1 MKSIP
6 ENRMGVV
13 CMPVKL
19 FSIFLL
25 FLFFHFNSLQ
35 AQFLNPGNG
44 VIMYDNAEKLP
55 QTGWGM
61 DFTKGYAMVTGGSQS
76 TTNPDPRANITLS
89 TDYARKGTRSY
100 KMHLEKRTDYPGC
113 CQWVRSEVMWM
124 SPSQQTIQNEYRW
137 AAVSILIAPSFQFEN
152 RPTQI
157 GFDTKASPDDLQ
169 TPFWLGIMN
178 GQYYIDGYFIGGTKY
193 LGPVIKGVWED
204 WLLERNWKTDAS
216 GFIRFYRNGKLVFEK
231 YGANYFGRSGDAPI
245 ARMQHG
251 LYKWVWATS
260 NGQGWGEGSP
270 VAAANAPMDI
280 YLDEIRFGSP
290 AAKLS
295 DFLLDQTAPV
305 NQAPTAAA
313 GNNQTITL
321 PVNTVTLQGSGTD
334 PDGNIASYQWTKLS
348 GPAGGAITTP
358 NAANTIITG
367 LLQGVYTFRLTVT
380 DNNGATATDDVQ
392 VTVNA
397 ALNLA
402 PVADAGADQ
411 SITLPVNSVTL
422 NGSGTDADGSISGY
436 LWSKVSGPAGGSI
449 QSATAASTSVT
460 GLAQGIYIFRLTV
473 TDNSGATA
481 TNDIQVTVNAAP
493 VVNTAP
499 IAIAGADQTITLPVN
514 TVSLNGSGTD
524 ADGTIASYVW
534 TKVSGP
540 AGGNISSANTA
551 ASDITNLQQGVYVFR
566 LTVTDN
572 DGATATNDVQV
583 TVNAAPVAN
592 TAPVAIAGADQTIT
606 LPLNSVTLNGSGTDA
621 DGSIASYAWTKV
633 SGPAGGDIS
642 SANTAATDITNLQ
655 QGVYVF
661 RLTVTDNDGATA
673 TNDVQVTVNAAPVAN
688 TAPVAVAGADQTIT
702 LPLNTVTLNGS
713 GTDADGSIA
722 SYAWTKVSGPAG
734 GDISSANT
742 AATDITNLQ
751 QGVYVFRLTVT
762 DNDGVTATNDVQVTV
777 NAAPVANTAP
787 TAVAGADQSI
797 TLPVNTVTLNG
808 SGTDADGTIASYVW
822 TKVSGPSG
830 GDISSANTAA
840 TDITNLQQGVY
851 VFRLTVTD
859 NDGATATNDVQI
871 TVNAAPVANTAP
883 TAVAG
888 ADQTITLPVNTVTLN
903 GSGTDADG
911 TISSYTWT
919 KVSGPAGGNITSANT
934 AATDITNLQQGVYV
948 FRLTITDNDGATATN
963 DVQITVNAAPVANT
977 APVAVAGAD
986 QTITLPV
993 NTVSLNGSGTDAD
1006 GTIASYAWTKVSGP
1020 AGGNITSANTDATDI
1035 TNLQQGVYVF
1045 RLTVTDNDGATA
1057 TNDVQ
1062 ITVNA
1067 APVANTAPTAIAGA
1081 DQTITLPLN
1090 TVTLN
1095 GSGTD
1100 ADGTIASYAWTKV
1113 SGPAG
1118 GNITSANTAATA
1130 ITSLQQGIYVFR
1142 LTVTDNDGATA
1153 TNDVQVTVNAAPVAN
1168 QSPVAQAGANQTITL
1183 PTSSVGLSG
1192 NGSDG
1197 DGTIASYSWT
1207 KVSGPAGGTIQTAD
1221 AAATQ
1226 ITGLVAGTYV
1236 FRLTVTDDKG
1246 ATGSDDVQVVVNASA
1261 PAPNAAPQADPGADK
1276 TITLPT
1282 NSVTLAGRGTD
1293 SDGLIAD
1300 YTWTKVSGPAGGA
1313 IQNNDAASTL
1323 VTGLIAGTYTYRL
1336 TVTDNDGATASAD
1349 VRVIVN
1355 AAPAPTPNV
1364 APSANAGPNQ
1374 VITLPVSSVSVS
1386 GTATDSDGR
1395 IASYEWTKVSGPNG
1409 GNISSASTAST
1420 QITGLTAGTYV
1431 FRLTVTDNDGDSD
1444 SDDMLVVVNAA
1455 AANLPPTAAAGSN
1468 ITIRLP
1474 ANAVTLN
1481 GSGADADGQ
1490 IVSYRWTKIS
1500 GPNPGNFQSAT
1511 SQSTGMNNL
1520 REGTYVVRLTVTD
1533 NDGATATDDIT
1544 IVVNP
1549 APATP
1554 QPPANVAPT
1563 ANAGANRSI
1572 TLPVDVVTLNG
1583 VGTDVDGTIASF
1595 RWSKV
1600 SGPAAGSLS
1609 NTTAQSTGVT
1619 GLVAGTYVFRL
1630 TVTDN
1635 DGAQGND
1642 DVQVTV
1648 NAAAVPP
1655 VNVAPS
1661 ATAGNDRTVTL
1672 PISTVNLNGTA
1683 VDPDGSVVSY
1693 RWLKVSGPGAGVIQA
1708 ATSPAT
1714 SVVNLTEGEYVY
1726 RLTVTDN
1733 KGAQGSDELKV
1744 TVRAAAPLPNQL
1756 PVANAGAD
1764 ISVTLPANTAALNGS
1779 RSSDPDGTIS
1789 SYKWVMV
1796 SGPVSGDITN
1806 STTVSPTLSDLVKG
1820 EYVFELTVT
1829 DNDGASAT
1837 DRVTVTVVKNNK
1849 LPVVQSRDTVTV
1861 LLPSQNTELDASQS
1875 YDPDGSISSYSWEK
1889 KSGPGS
1895 PKILSPNG
1903 GKTIIT
1909 DLLQGN
1915 YNYEVTVTDNDGDAV
1930 KKLVTVLVKNSTA
1943 RRLIPVV
1950 NLYPNPAETNI
1961 TLTFDAEVDGRSD
1974 VTFYDLLGRIVLKDT
1989 FMKNSRTFT
1998 RRINI
2003 SSLPAGV
2010 YAVEIA
2016 IAEAEKVVRKVVKQ

>member
-19 FSIFLL
+19 FSIILL
-25 FLFFHFNSLQ
+25 SLFFQFNSLQ

-55 QTGWGM
+55 LTGWGM
-61 DFTKGYAMVTGGSQS
+61 DHTKGYAMVTGGSQS
-76 TTNPDPRANITLS
+76 TSSPDSRANITLS
-89 TDYARKGTRSY
+89 TAYARKGTRSY

-178 GQYYIDGYFIGGTKY
+178 GQYYVDGYFIGGTKY

-290 AAKLS
+290 SAKLS
-295 DFLLDQTAPV
+295 DFLLDQVAPV

-380 DNNGATATDDVQ
+380 DNSGATATDDVQ

-397 ALNLA
+397 APNLA

-411 SITLPVNSVTL
+411 NITLPINSVTL
-422 NGSGTDADGSISGY
+422 NGSATDADGSITGY
-436 LWSKVSGPAGGSI
+436 AWSKVSGPAGGSI
-449 QSATAASTSVT
+449 QSAAAASTLVS
-460 GLAQGIYIFRLTV
+460 GLTQGVYIYRLTV
-473 TDNSGATA
+473 TDNS
-481 TNDIQVTVNAAP
+481 
-493 VVNTAP
+493 
-499 IAIAGADQTITLPVN
+499 
-514 TVSLNGSGTD
+514 
-524 ADGTIASYVW
+524 
-534 TKVSGP
+534 
-540 AGGNISSANTA
+540 
-551 ASDITNLQQGVYVFR
+551 
-566 LTVTDN
+566 
-572 DGATATNDVQV
+572 GATATNDVQV

-592 TAPVAIAGADQTIT
+592 TAPIAVAGADQTIT
-606 LPLNSVTLNGSGTDA
+606 LPQNTVSLNGSGTDA
-621 DGSIASYAWTKV
+621 DGTIASYEWTKV
-633 SGPAGGDIS
+633 SGPAGGNIS

-688 TAPVAVAGADQTIT
+688 TAPIAVAGADQTIT
-702 LPLNTVTLNGS
+702 LPQNTVS
-713 GTDADGSIA
+713 
-722 SYAWTKVSGPAG
+722 
-734 GDISSANT
+734 
-742 AATDITNLQ
+742 
-751 QGVYVFRLTVT
+751 
-762 DNDGVTATNDVQVTV
+762 
-777 NAAPVANTAP
+777 
-787 TAVAGADQSI
+787 
-797 TLPVNTVTLNG
+797 LNG
-808 SGTDADGTIASYVW
+808 SGTDADGTIASYEW
-822 TKVSGPSG
+822 TKVSGPAG
-830 GDISSANTAA
+830 GNISSANTAA

-859 NDGATATNDVQI
+859 NDGATATNDVQV
-871 TVNAAPVANTAP
+871 TVNDAPVGNTAP

-888 ADQTITLPVNTVTLN
+888 ADQTITLPQNTVSLN

-911 TISSYTWT
+911 TIASYEWTKVSGPAGGNISSASTAATDITNLQQGVYVFRLTVTDNDGATATNDVQVTVNAAPVGNTAPTAVAGADQTITLPQNTVSLTGSGSDADGTIVSYTWT
-919 KVSGPAGGNITSANT
+919 KLSGPAGGNITSANT

-948 FRLTITDNDGATATN
+948 FRLT
-963 DVQITVNAAPVANT
+963 
-977 APVAVAGAD
+977 
-986 QTITLPV
+986 
-993 NTVSLNGSGTDAD
+993 
-1006 GTIASYAWTKVSGP
+1006 
-1020 AGGNITSANTDATDI
+1020 
-1035 TNLQQGVYVF
+1035 
-1045 RLTVTDNDGATA
+1045 
-1057 TNDVQ
+1057 
-1062 ITVNA
+1062 
-1067 APVANTAPTAIAGA
+1067 
-1081 DQTITLPLN
+1081 
-1090 TVTLN
+1090 
-1095 GSGTD
+1095 
-1100 ADGTIASYAWTKV
+1100 
-1113 SGPAG
+1113 
-1118 GNITSANTAATA
+1118 
-1130 ITSLQQGIYVFR
+1130 
-1142 LTVTDNDGATA
+1142 VTDNDGATA

-1168 QSPVAQAGANQTITL
+1168 TAPIAIAGADQAITLPLNTVSLNGSGTDADGTIASYEWTKVSGPAGGNITSASTAATDITNLQQGVYVFRLTVTDNDGSTATNDVQVTVNAAPVANISPVAQAGANQAITL
-1183 PTSSVGLSG
+1183 PTGSVGLSG
-1192 NGSDG
+1192 NGSDA
-1197 DGTIASYSWT
+1197 DGSVASYAWT
-1207 KVSGPAGGTIQTAD
+1207 KVSGPAGGTIQTPD

-1282 NSVTLAGRGTD
+1282 SSVTLAGRGTD

-1336 TVTDNDGATASAD
+1336 TVTDNDGATGSGD

-1364 APSANAGPNQ
+1364 APAANAGPNQ

-1386 GTATDSDGR
+1386 GAGTDSDGNV
-1395 IASYEWTKVSGPNG
+1395 ASYEWTKVSGPGG
-1409 GNISSASTAST
+1409 GNISSAATAST

-1490 IVSYRWTKIS
+1490 IVSYRWTKVS

-1583 VGTDVDGTIASF
+1583 VGTDVDGTIATF
-1595 RWSKV
+1595 RWSKI
-1600 SGPAAGSLS
+1600 SGPSAGSLA

-1693 RWLKVSGPGAGVIQA
+1693 RWLKVSGPGTGVIQA
-1708 ATSPAT
+1708 STSPAT
-1714 SVVNLTEGEYVY
+1714 SVVSLTEGEYVY

-1764 ISVTLPANTAALNGS
+1764 VSVTLPANTAALSGG

-1796 SGPVSGDITN
+1796 SGPVSGDIAN

-1837 DRVTVTVVKNNK
+1837 DRVTVTVAKNNK
-1849 LPVVQSRDTVTV
+1849 LPVVQTRDTVTV
-1861 LLPSQNTELDASQS
+1861 LLPSQNTELDATLS
-1875 YDPDGSISSYSWEK
+1875 YDPDGSISSYGWEK

-1895 PKILSPNG
+1895 PKILSPAG

-1909 DLLQGN
+1909 DLLQGT

-1930 KKLVTVLVKNSTA
+1930 KKLVTVLVKNSSA

-1974 VTFYDLLGRIVLKDT
+1974 VTFYDLLGRVVLKDT

>member
-1 MKSIP
+1 MKRSVP
-6 ENRMGVV
+6 KRNKGNLRLYV
-13 CMPVKL
+13 L
-19 FSIFLL
+19 LTFLL
-25 FLFFHFNSLQ
+25 FFSLLSFDLS
-35 AQFLNPGNG
+35 AQYIF
-44 VIMYDNAEKLP
+44 YDNCEQLP

-61 DFTKGYAMVTGGSQS
+61 DHTKGYAMATGGSQNVN
-76 TTNPDPRANITLS
+76 NPDQRTNMTLS
-89 TDYARKGTRSY
+89 TQYARKGGKSY
-100 KMHLEKRTDYPGC
+100 RMHVEKRTDYPGC
-113 CQWVRSEVMWM
+113 CEWVRSEVMWM
-124 SPSQQTIQNEYRW
+124 SPNQQTRNNEYRF
-137 AAVSILIAPSFQFEN
+137 AAVSILIDPSFQFEN

-178 GQYYIDGYFIGGTKY
+178 GQYYIDGYFIGGTTY
-193 LGPVIKGVWED
+193 LGAVTKGVWED
-204 WLLERNWKTDAS
+204 WLVERNWTGGSD
-216 GFIRFYRNGKLVFEK
+216 GFLRFYRNGKLVFEK
-231 YGANYFGRSGDAPI
+231 YGPNYFTRGGDAPI

-260 NGQGWGEGSP
+260 GGQGWGEGSP
-270 VAAANAPMDI
+270 VAAANAPMTI
-280 YLDEIRFGSP
+280 YLDEIKFGSP
-290 AAKLS
+290 SANIN
-295 DFLLDQTAPV
+295 DFFIDQTAGPAPNISPV
-305 NQAPTAAA
+305 AQAGANQA
-313 GNNQTITL
+313 ITL
-321 PVNTVTLQGSGTD
+321 PTGSVG
-334 PDGNIASYQWTKLS
+334 LS
-348 GPAGGAITTP
+348 G
-358 NAANTIITG
+358 
-367 LLQGVYTFRLTVT
+367 
-380 DNNGATATDDVQ
+380 
-392 VTVNA
+392 
-397 ALNLA
+397 
-402 PVADAGADQ
+402 
-411 SITLPVNSVTL
+411 
-422 NGSGTDADGSISGY
+422 NGSDADGS
-436 LWSKVSGPAGGSI
+436 V
-449 QSATAASTSVT
+449 
-460 GLAQGIYIFRLTV
+460 
-473 TDNSGATA
+473 
-481 TNDIQVTVNAAP
+481 
-493 VVNTAP
+493 
-499 IAIAGADQTITLPVN
+499 
-514 TVSLNGSGTD
+514 
-524 ADGTIASYVW
+524 
-534 TKVSGP
+534 
-540 AGGNISSANTA
+540 
-551 ASDITNLQQGVYVFR
+551 
-566 LTVTDN
+566 
-572 DGATATNDVQV
+572 
-583 TVNAAPVAN
+583 
-592 TAPVAIAGADQTIT
+592 
-606 LPLNSVTLNGSGTDA
+606 
-621 DGSIASYAWTKV
+621 ASYAWTKV
-633 SGPAGGDIS
+633 SGPAGG
-642 SANTAATDITNLQ
+642 
-655 QGVYVF
+655 
-661 RLTVTDNDGATA
+661 
-673 TNDVQVTVNAAPVAN
+673 
-688 TAPVAVAGADQTIT
+688 
-702 LPLNTVTLNGS
+702 
-713 GTDADGSIA
+713 
-722 SYAWTKVSGPAG
+722 
-734 GDISSANT
+734 
-742 AATDITNLQ
+742 
-751 QGVYVFRLTVT
+751 
-762 DNDGVTATNDVQVTV
+762 
-777 NAAPVANTAP
+777 
-787 TAVAGADQSI
+787 
-797 TLPVNTVTLNG
+797 
-808 SGTDADGTIASYVW
+808 
-822 TKVSGPSG
+822 
-830 GDISSANTAA
+830 
-840 TDITNLQQGVY
+840 
-851 VFRLTVTD
+851 
-859 NDGATATNDVQI
+859 
-871 TVNAAPVANTAP
+871 
-883 TAVAG
+883 
-888 ADQTITLPVNTVTLN
+888 
-903 GSGTDADG
+903 
-911 TISSYTWT
+911 
-919 KVSGPAGGNITSANT
+919 
-934 AATDITNLQQGVYV
+934 
-948 FRLTITDNDGATATN
+948 
-963 DVQITVNAAPVANT
+963 
-977 APVAVAGAD
+977 
-986 QTITLPV
+986 
-993 NTVSLNGSGTDAD
+993 
-1006 GTIASYAWTKVSGP
+1006 
-1020 AGGNITSANTDATDI
+1020 
-1035 TNLQQGVYVF
+1035 
-1045 RLTVTDNDGATA
+1045 
-1057 TNDVQ
+1057 
-1062 ITVNA
+1062 
-1067 APVANTAPTAIAGA
+1067 
-1081 DQTITLPLN
+1081 
-1090 TVTLN
+1090 
-1095 GSGTD
+1095 
-1100 ADGTIASYAWTKV
+1100 
-1113 SGPAG
+1113 
-1118 GNITSANTAATA
+1118 
-1130 ITSLQQGIYVFR
+1130 
-1142 LTVTDNDGATA
+1142 
-1153 TNDVQVTVNAAPVAN
+1153 
-1168 QSPVAQAGANQTITL
+1168 
-1183 PTSSVGLSG
+1183 
-1192 NGSDG
+1192 
-1197 DGTIASYSWT
+1197 
-1207 KVSGPAGGTIQTAD
+1207 TIQTPD

-1282 NSVTLAGRGTD
+1282 SSVTLAGRGTD

-1336 TVTDNDGATASAD
+1336 TVTDNDGATGSGD

-1364 APSANAGPNQ
+1364 APAANAGPNQ

-1386 GTATDSDGR
+1386 GAGTDSDGNV
-1395 IASYEWTKVSGPNG
+1395 ASYEWTKVSGPGG
-1409 GNISSASTAST
+1409 GNISSAATAST

-1490 IVSYRWTKIS
+1490 IVSYRWTKVS

-1583 VGTDVDGTIASF
+1583 VGTDVDGTIATF
-1595 RWSKV
+1595 RWSKI
-1600 SGPAAGSLS
+1600 SGPSAGSLA

-1693 RWLKVSGPGAGVIQA
+1693 RWLKVSGPGTGVIQA
-1708 ATSPAT
+1708 STSPAT
-1714 SVVNLTEGEYVY
+1714 SVVSLTEGEYVY

-1764 ISVTLPANTAALNGS
+1764 VSVTLPANTAALSGG

-1796 SGPVSGDITN
+1796 SGPVSGDIAN

-1837 DRVTVTVVKNNK
+1837 DRVTVTVAKNNK
-1849 LPVVQSRDTVTV
+1849 LPVVQTRDTVTV
-1861 LLPSQNTELDASQS
+1861 LLPSQNTELDATLS
-1875 YDPDGSISSYSWEK
+1875 YDPDGSISSYGWEK

-1895 PKILSPNG
+1895 PKILSPAG

-1909 DLLQGN
+1909 DLLQGT

-1930 KKLVTVLVKNSTA
+1930 KKLVTVLVKNSSA

-1974 VTFYDLLGRIVLKDT
+1974 VTFYDLLGRVVLKDT